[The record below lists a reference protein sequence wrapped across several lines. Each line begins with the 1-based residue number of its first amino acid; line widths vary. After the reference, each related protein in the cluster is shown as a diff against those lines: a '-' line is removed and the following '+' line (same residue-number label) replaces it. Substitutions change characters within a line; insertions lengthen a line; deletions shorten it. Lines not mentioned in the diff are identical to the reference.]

1 MCGQF
6 NQTSVWYPDDDKPKL
21 VCEMFDKG
29 ATTFDLQD
37 TTFHHPEDLF
47 DRIKNSH
54 LKPYV
59 FREERN
65 LSIDSNTISIDSVKT
80 GRDLM
85 YEQWEK
91 DDQ

>member
-6 NQTSVWYPDDDKPKL
+6 NETSVWYPDDDEPKL
-21 VCEMFDKG
+21 VCQMFDKG

-65 LSIDSNTISIDSVKT
+65 LFKL

-85 YEQWEK
+85 YEQREK
-91 DDQ
+91 EDQ